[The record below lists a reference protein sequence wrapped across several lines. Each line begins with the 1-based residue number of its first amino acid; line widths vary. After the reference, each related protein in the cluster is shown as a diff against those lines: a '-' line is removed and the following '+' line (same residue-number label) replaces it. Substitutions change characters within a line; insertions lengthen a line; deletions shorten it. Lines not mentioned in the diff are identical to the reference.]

1 MVAESPNPNESA
13 EVSLSLIEYLDEW
26 QKMINAGD
34 SPQNVLQQMCEY
46 LEGQDEEQMDL
57 IIRSDKEIREEIE
70 TIFET
75 SIKTCVDKGLIL
87 GVRALVK
94 YSEIFPRH
102 AQSIFEKY
110 TDQIAQAFYKNVS
123 ILHTYPPTRYLR
135 EMKPEW
141 TAAILETRN
150 QSPDKILNTLEQK
163 INDAVENKDFQID
176 SVSDFAF
183 WFNFLRQQ
191 SREDADQ
198 IFKDKIQTFEV
209 LFEAFALH
217 PTPQIA
223 DDLHQIINFIAV
235 KFLKLPNNDSQ
246 DLISNERKKQLFA
259 NIDATK
265 QNLKENPFERLGFED
280 FVDPIQQIFPRPQN
294 VGADILVLYHF
305 SLFSQS
311 IKSLKSVLNF
321 LTSDFRLPQ
330 KEENPYDEFLQDL
343 NRFAKNKKPNVL
355 DGFSFQSF
363 WIRLLST
370 LLSEPMRSS
379 FTFDQ
384 IEQIINAFATYQK
397 TNPKNQKEM
406 QEQVLN
412 IFLKEA
418 QNMLRKNETGEFF
431 MFFGAIKKYFIEIVP
446 DFCAQIRTELDH
458 PNPQKRIQFS
468 SAANQIAEKL
478 MILHR

>member
-1 MVAESPNPNESA
+1 MVAESLTPNESA
-13 EVSLSLIEYLDEW
+13 EVSLSLIEHLLEW
-26 QKMINAGD
+26 QKMLDAGD
-34 SPQNVLQQMCEY
+34 FPQNVLQQMWEY
-46 LEGQDEEQMDL
+46 LGAKDEIEMFVVGNIKEVQKTAEKIFVDL
-57 IIRSDKEIREEIE
+57 IGICRNEDL
-70 TIFET
+70 IFW
-75 SIKTCVDKGLIL
+75 G
-87 GVRALVK
+87 RALKK
-94 YSEIFPRH
+94 YNELIPENG
-102 AQSIFEKY
+102 QTIFEKY
-110 TDQIAQAFYKNVS
+110 TKEIAQAFYS
-123 ILHTYPPTRYLR
+123 SSPIGQTYLPTKYLR

-141 TAAILETRN
+141 ISAILETKN
-150 QSPDKILNTLEQK
+150 ESPARILNTLEQQ

-191 SREDADQ
+191 SKENADQ

-223 DDLHQIINFIAV
+223 DDLHQIINFIST
-235 KFLKLPNNDSQ
+235 KFIKLSTDDSQ
-246 DLISNERKKQLFA
+246 ALISNEHKKQLLA
-259 NIDATK
+259 NIEATK

-280 FVDPIQQIFPRPQN
+280 FIAPIQQIFPRPQN

-305 SLFSQS
+305 SLFSQYTR
-311 IKSLKSVLNF
+311 SLKSVLNF

-343 NRFAKNKKPNVL
+343 NRFAQNKKPSVL
-355 DGFSFQSF
+355 DEFSFQKF
-363 WIRLLST
+363 WISLLST

-406 QEQVLN
+406 QEPVLN

-418 QNMLRKNETGEFF
+418 QNMLRKNETGEFAI
-431 MFFGAIKKYFIEIVP
+431 FFSALKTHWSEIVP
-446 DFCAQIRTELDH
+446 KFCAQIRAELDN
-458 PNPQKRIQFS
+458 PNPQNRIQFLS
-468 SAANQIAEKL
+468 DSADSARFSMTL
-478 MILHR
+478 YS

>member
-1 MVAESPNPNESA
+1 MVAENKSPAESA

-26 QKMINAGD
+26 QEMLNSGVY
-34 SPQNVLQQMCEY
+34 PQNVLQQMCKY
-46 LEGQDEEQMDL
+46 LGAKDEIEIFIIGDSEEVQKNAEKIFVDL
-57 IIRSDKEIREEIE
+57 IGICRNEDL
-70 TIFET
+70 IFW
-75 SIKTCVDKGLIL
+75 G
-87 GVRALVK
+87 RALKK
-94 YSEIFPRH
+94 YNELIPENG
-102 AQSIFEKY
+102 QTIFEKY
-110 TDQIAQAFYKNVS
+110 TKEIAQAFYS
-123 ILHTYPPTRYLR
+123 SSPIGQTYLPTKYLR

-141 TAAILETRN
+141 ISAILETKN
-150 QSPDKILNTLEQK
+150 ESPARILNTLEQQ
-163 INDAVENKDFQID
+163 INDEVQNKDFPID
-176 SVSDFAF
+176 SVSEFAF
-183 WFNFLRQQ
+183 WFNFLRHN
-191 SREDADQ
+191 SGARTEKL
-198 IFKDKIQTFEV
+198 FKDKIQTFEI

-223 DDLHQIINFIAV
+223 DDLHQIINFIST
-235 KFLKLPNNDSQ
+235 KFIKLSTDDSQ
-246 DLISNERKKQLFA
+246 ALISNEHKKQLLA
-259 NIDATK
+259 NIEATK

-294 VGADILVLYHF
+294 VGSDILVWYHF
-305 SLFSQS
+305 SLFSQYTR
-311 IKSLKSVLNF
+311 SLKSVLNF

-458 PNPQKRIQFS
+458 PNPQNRIQFS
-468 SAANQIAEKL
+468 SAATQLAEKL

>member
-1 MVAESPNPNESA
+1 MVAENPPPNELA
-13 EVSLSLIEYLDEW
+13 EVSLSPIEHLLKW
-26 QKMINAGD
+26 QKMLDAGD
-34 SPQNVLQQMCEY
+34 FPQNVLPQMCEY
-46 LEGQDEEQMDL
+46 LGAKDEIEMFVSGNSAEVQKTAEKIFGDL
-57 IIRSDKEIREEIE
+57 IGICRNEDL
-70 TIFET
+70 IFWGRAL
-75 SIKTCVDKGLIL
+75 KKYNGLIP
-87 GVRALVK
+87 GQGQA
-94 YSEIFPRH
+94 
-102 AQSIFEKY
+102 IFEKY
-110 TDQIAQAFYKNVS
+110 QSQIAQAFYKNVPS
-123 ILHTYPPTRYLR
+123 LYTYPPTRYLR
-135 EMKPEW
+135 EMEPEW

-163 INDAVENKDFQID
+163 INDEVENKDFQID

-191 SREDADQ
+191 SKENADQ

-223 DDLHQIINFIAV
+223 DDLHQIINFIST
-235 KFLKLPNNDSQ
+235 KFIKLSTDDSQ
-246 DLISNERKKQLFA
+246 ALISNEHKKQLLA
-259 NIDATK
+259 NIEATK

-280 FVDPIQQIFPRPQN
+280 FIAPIQQIFPRPQN

-305 SLFSQS
+305 SLFSQYTR
-311 IKSLKSVLNF
+311 SLKSVLNF

-458 PNPQKRIQFS
+458 PNPQNRIQFS
-468 SAANQIAEKL
+468 SAATQLAEKL
-478 MILHR
+478 MILHP